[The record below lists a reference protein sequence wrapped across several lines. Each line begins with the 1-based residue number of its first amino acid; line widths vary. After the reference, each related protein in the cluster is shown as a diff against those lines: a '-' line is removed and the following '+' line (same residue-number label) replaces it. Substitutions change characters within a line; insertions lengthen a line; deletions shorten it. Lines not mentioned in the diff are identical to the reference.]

1 MTYITPNIRVFSTL
15 EEAAKFLGDGGAALS
30 LFGVDKSVSLADVA
44 RGTRNLIVGEPGIGK
59 TLLLEKLEELLR
71 KQGERHLRVLLKDER
86 ALADAATFC
95 RESGG
100 QPCSL
105 MLDALDEVSARAFP
119 EALRTIEELSAN
131 YPLASIYLSSR
142 WVFVH
147 RYTSSF
153 PSYRFVVPLAFSRS
167 QVRQYLKAEG
177 CTDTEIDT
185 LFGRVLSFDHPQLV
199 VQIPR
204 YLSYLT
210 AYLKKKG
217 ADAASRVSRNELFE
231 YFIYSKLD
239 LEDQKLSTDRKAIIK
254 RVLEKLALVMEIYQA
269 PTISRDELM
278 TFFDDVHSD
287 LKQVALAQVPL
298 DTFYG
303 ASLLKVGQN
312 DPDRVEF
319 DNTEFQE
326 YLAAKEITRL
336 PDPNRAAFRFV
347 VDADAKEIYPS
358 WFNALTFFVDMEP
371 SLLAQL
377 IDFSGLKG
385 TRLKVVDE
393 ALLKFLG
400 RVDVSPLTVDQRRAL
415 FTDIVSYHKRTLQW
429 LPWVLGPTLAR
440 LFDASLEP
448 LLRTGVAEASKE
460 TGTRRFVPLGN
471 IAHIIGALLE
481 SNAPVDRA
489 SWRGQLLAFT
499 RDTNEN
505 GVLQRRALY
514 ALGALGDET
523 ILHEVPDLSSAEAV
537 IGREFFSMCATLS
550 ANHPKS
556 IEYCLKGVRGGNSAA
571 RVGLTAITEG
581 APIKKLLQILAADGD
596 LLRTFLH
603 HSSISTR
610 DDDRLVASI
619 EAAADDELLTLS
631 EEVLLHSLDY
641 ATGHDIDKSRF
652 ISGLWN
658 LSTRRSPTFIAD
670 FIARVAKSPNARA
683 AFYFMGSLAA
693 STLQPEDV
701 PAFIDA
707 MTAAGES
714 RGGIVSVLVRAKM
727 TRGADGKAV
736 FKAGRKTLSKEYRS
750 WEAHQKR
757 LSAKKGREDKALLE
771 RFQTYLEP
779 QPGKFSHGVFEFYNQ
794 HAKDLERLIS
804 TDQRTRLS
812 DLITGTVFK
821 FTDPITHKLTITATS
836 PGGATT
842 YTVSQ
847 AIGLF
852 GGALRTGRL
861 LGIDLTPF
869 RQQIINFLPF
879 AYGEELSIIFEVV
892 GSLRSD
898 EFAPVIAVYR
908 DKTSDLWRHLTANF
922 IDAVEQHHVVEA
934 GPILK
939 GFVDDAACTPYVRE
953 RALRVL
959 ESLTPD
965 RSFLSTVFNTYQA
978 RASADERNLAYVAN
992 GLLITQ
998 HGDANALYWRLNVVV
1013 QRVAAFK
1020 RPVDAHSVSDLEDEL
1035 THSMSFAQPLMTFG
1049 RRGYED
1055 RYLTLLDRAMEI
1067 WAHGP
1072 DYHAYAEYLWTI
1084 VYGHFDSLK
1093 SHGSYEPLRRLERK
1107 IDDMKALEGANW
1119 LAARMAQLRRTYLG
1133 FVGKPPNISQAITRY
1148 NDARRDQAERIL
1160 TSADLYSHLRE
1171 AMDTDLR
1178 RWIEGEGGYSLI
1190 LGDKVTRAKKQDYEK
1205 LIQKT
1210 LKTQIE
1216 NILLLRGFQVDV
1228 IREADL
1234 LDEMRTDFLVRYG
1247 FAGPVVMEV
1256 KLTSHSDAKAS
1267 DLTTT
1272 KSYRSMAH
1280 YMEGYGAPYGL
1291 LVAIANEE
1299 PTRLEK
1305 LAQAFQQIPSVNTI
1319 GFDLT
1324 KGITASA
1331 PKRRPSSRPASARR
1345 SKRTTRK
1352 SATAPTR
1359 AHLRSQRSRRRK
1371 P

>member
-177 CTDTEIDT
+177 CTDTELDT
-185 LFGRVLSFDHPQLV
+185 LFGRVLSFHHPQ
-199 VQIPR
+199 
-204 YLSYLT
+204 
-210 AYLKKKG
+210 
-217 ADAASRVSRNELFE
+217 
-231 YFIYSKLD
+231 
-239 LEDQKLSTDRKAIIK
+239 
-254 RVLEKLALVMEIYQA
+254 LVMEIYQA

-779 QPGKFSHGVFEFYNQ
+779 QPGKFSHGVAVRGTFE
-794 HAKDLERLIS
+794 
-804 TDQRTRLS
+804 
-812 DLITGTVFK
+812 TVQ
-821 FTDPITHKLTITATS
+821 
-836 PGGATT
+836 G
-842 YTVSQ
+842 
-847 AIGLF
+847 
-852 GGALRTGRL
+852 
-861 LGIDLTPF
+861 
-869 RQQIINFLPF
+869 
-879 AYGEELSIIFEVV
+879 
-892 GSLRSD
+892 
-898 EFAPVIAVYR
+898 
-908 DKTSDLWRHLTANF
+908 
-922 IDAVEQHHVVEA
+922 
-934 GPILK
+934 
-939 GFVDDAACTPYVRE
+939 
-953 RALRVL
+953 
-959 ESLTPD
+959 
-965 RSFLSTVFNTYQA
+965 
-978 RASADERNLAYVAN
+978 
-992 GLLITQ
+992 
-998 HGDANALYWRLNVVV
+998 
-1013 QRVAAFK
+1013 
-1020 RPVDAHSVSDLEDEL
+1020 
-1035 THSMSFAQPLMTFG
+1035 
-1049 RRGYED
+1049 
-1055 RYLTLLDRAMEI
+1055 
-1067 WAHGP
+1067 
-1072 DYHAYAEYLWTI
+1072 
-1084 VYGHFDSLK
+1084 
-1093 SHGSYEPLRRLERK
+1093 
-1107 IDDMKALEGANW
+1107 
-1119 LAARMAQLRRTYLG
+1119 
-1133 FVGKPPNISQAITRY
+1133 
-1148 NDARRDQAERIL
+1148 
-1160 TSADLYSHLRE
+1160 
-1171 AMDTDLR
+1171 
-1178 RWIEGEGGYSLI
+1178 
-1190 LGDKVTRAKKQDYEK
+1190 
-1205 LIQKT
+1205 
-1210 LKTQIE
+1210 
-1216 NILLLRGFQVDV
+1216 
-1228 IREADL
+1228 
-1234 LDEMRTDFLVRYG
+1234 
-1247 FAGPVVMEV
+1247 
-1256 KLTSHSDAKAS
+1256 
-1267 DLTTT
+1267 
-1272 KSYRSMAH
+1272 
-1280 YMEGYGAPYGL
+1280 
-1291 LVAIANEE
+1291 
-1299 PTRLEK
+1299 
-1305 LAQAFQQIPSVNTI
+1305 
-1319 GFDLT
+1319 
-1324 KGITASA
+1324 
-1331 PKRRPSSRPASARR
+1331 
-1345 SKRTTRK
+1345 
-1352 SATAPTR
+1352 
-1359 AHLRSQRSRRRK
+1359 
-1371 P
+1371 